1 MTSSAPIG
9 VFDSG
14 LGGLSVV
21 RRMRREMPNEN
32 IIFYADCSNAPYGT
46 KSVEQVRLL
55 SCSAAE
61 RLIKQG
67 AKALVVACN
76 TATSA
81 AAEQMREKYSLPVI
95 GMEPALKT
103 ACEAENTAEK
113 PENAPDAET
122 SGRTVIVAATELT
135 LREEKFARLMK
146 RFEDRHT
153 IYRQPCPDFVTIAE
167 NGQLNDA
174 KIADKAIHRYF
185 DKYDLSKT
193 DSIVLGCTHF
203 VFFRDAFRRVIP
215 KHVKLIDGNEGT
227 VRHLKNV
234 LKAADKEADKDT
246 VGTVRIE
253 GSFADVEQKRLAF
266 ELLGETPETV
276 TPL

>member
-76 TATSA
+76 TA
-81 AAEQMREKYSLPVI
+81 Y
-95 GMEPALKT
+95 
-103 ACEAENTAEK
+103 
-113 PENAPDAET
+113 
-122 SGRTVIVAATELT
+122 
-135 LREEKFARLMK
+135 
-146 RFEDRHT
+146 
-153 IYRQPCPDFVTIAE
+153 
-167 NGQLNDA
+167 
-174 KIADKAIHRYF
+174 
-185 DKYDLSKT
+185 
-193 DSIVLGCTHF
+193 
-203 VFFRDAFRRVIP
+203 
-215 KHVKLIDGNEGT
+215 
-227 VRHLKNV
+227 
-234 LKAADKEADKDT
+234 
-246 VGTVRIE
+246 
-253 GSFADVEQKRLAF
+253 
-266 ELLGETPETV
+266 
-276 TPL
+276 